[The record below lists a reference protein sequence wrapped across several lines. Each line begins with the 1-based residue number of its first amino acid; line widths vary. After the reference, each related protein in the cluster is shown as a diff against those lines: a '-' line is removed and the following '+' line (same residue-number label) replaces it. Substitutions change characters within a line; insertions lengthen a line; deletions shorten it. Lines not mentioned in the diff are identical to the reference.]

1 MCIQSKSYNREFL
14 MKRILNFEII
24 KIKKIVIFFELISND
39 QSMCIQSNPYNCEF
53 SMKRI
58 RFYCKF

>member
-1 MCIQSKSYNREFL
+1 

-24 KIKKIVIFFELISND
+24 KIKKIVIFFKLISND
-39 QSMCIQSNPYNCEF
+39 QSMCIQSKSYNREF

-58 RFYCKF
+58 LNMVLL